1 MRKVLTLPDF
11 KTHYKA
17 IVVKTVYLLNIKQI
31 DKQNKTEN
39 PLKSTHVNTT
49 NWSLT
54 KKQRQFNGKHI
65 IFSTNG
71 TEKTGHPHGKKENL
85 DTNLLFKK
93 N

>member
-39 PLKSTHVNTT
+39 PPKSTHVNTT

-54 KKQRQFNGKHI
+54 KKQRQGNEAKTG
-65 IFSTNG
+65 FSTNNAG
-71 TEKTGHPHGKKENL
+71 IARHLYAGKG
-85 DTNLLFKK
+85 
-93 N
+93 

>member
-17 IVVKTVYLLNIKQI
+17 IVVKTVYLLNIKKI

-49 NWSLT
+49 N
-54 KKQRQFNGKHI
+54 
-65 IFSTNG
+65 
-71 TEKTGHPHGKKENL
+71 
-85 DTNLLFKK
+85 
-93 N
+93 